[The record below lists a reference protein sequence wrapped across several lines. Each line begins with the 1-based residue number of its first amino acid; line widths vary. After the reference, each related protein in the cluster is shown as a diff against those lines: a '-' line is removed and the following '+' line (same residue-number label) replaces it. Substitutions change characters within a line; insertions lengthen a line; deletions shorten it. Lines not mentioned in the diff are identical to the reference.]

1 MPLIASVTV
10 ASFAATDGEIA
21 AIKSS
26 TPTAPMI
33 ALVFISTT
41 SGTDYTA
48 HRPRALAPT
57 KRTART
63 HPRARYPRPLPMSSK
78 RLPRGFGMSVTLSVR
93 LVV

>member
-10 ASFAATDGEIA
+10 ASFAATDGDIA

-33 ALVFISTT
+33 VRVFMSTT

-48 HRPRALAPT
+48 LPSLANQARPSGQKL
-57 KRTART
+57 
-63 HPRARYPRPLPMSSK
+63 
-78 RLPRGFGMSVTLSVR
+78 
-93 LVV
+93 

>member
-10 ASFAATDGEIA
+10 ASFAATDGDIA

-33 ALVFISTT
+33 ALVFISIT

-48 HRPRALAPT
+48 LHSLSALRHQNPHNSREISGGTGQIRDPHAWT
-57 KRTART
+57 N
-63 HPRARYPRPLPMSSK
+63 L
-78 RLPRGFGMSVTLSVR
+78 
-93 LVV
+93 